1 MHGHASLLLQ
11 EAGARLL
18 REQGNFMF
26 INKNSHQISE
36 MLRANGEDVSYSSVR
51 HVRKGK

>member
-1 MHGHASLLLQ
+1 MRGHASHLIQ

-26 INKNSHQISE
+26 INKNFHQISE
-36 MLRANGEDVSYSSVR
+36 MLRANGEDVPYNSV
-51 HVRKGK
+51 